1 MLSRKQIR
9 NIVPNIVPSD
19 FLFDQVKRLKTYLE
33 DPLEGSQQ
41 KERGNKRKR
50 RQQEAIEEEK
60 KTETKENSPR
70 KFRIGGRKK
79 NVCPEQGWFA
89 TKPNEMH
96 LVWFSSEW
104 LNFHL
109 VSFSLVLRIKN

>member
-9 NIVPNIVPSD
+9 NIVPSD
-19 FLFDQVKRLKTYLE
+19 FLFHQVRRLKTYLE

-60 KTETKENSPR
+60 KTETKENSAK
-70 KFRIGGRKK
+70 KFRIGGRKEI
-79 NVCPEQGWFA
+79 VCPE
-89 TKPNEMH
+89 NEKKNACEIKKGE
-96 LVWFSSEW
+96 VT
-104 LNFHL
+104 
-109 VSFSLVLRIKN
+109 VLIFEKKLGRKKN

>member
-1 MLSRKQIR
+1 MEKPTKPSTNCELAEMPTNVEKLGTPQENKSDRLEMLSRKQIR

-50 RQQEAIEEEK
+50 RQ
-60 KTETKENSPR
+60 
-70 KFRIGGRKK
+70 
-79 NVCPEQGWFA
+79 
-89 TKPNEMH
+89 
-96 LVWFSSEW
+96 
-104 LNFHL
+104 
-109 VSFSLVLRIKN
+109 